1 MALMALALSLC
12 LFSGNGASMAAIAVF
27 SIAGLFAGLLQAR
40 SIYSHR
46 SEFLSARTAL
56 QVRAAL
62 TSSVPGKA
70 SIALLWLA
78 SFALIALLIHGGEY
92 ATVQTIVGSY
102 ATFSLAREGAALP
115 ALFALRD
122 WACSV

>member
-1 MALMALALSLC
+1 
-12 LFSGNGASMAAIAVF
+12 MAAIAAF
-27 SIAGLFAGLLQAR
+27 SIAGLLAGVLQAR

-46 SEFLSARTAL
+46 LEFLSAHTAL

-62 TSSVPGKA
+62 TSSISGKV

-78 SFALIALLIHGGEY
+78 GSALIALLIRGGEY

-115 ALFALRD
+115 ALFALRG
-122 WACSV
+122 WSRSV